1 MNMEKTMEITAKNGR
16 LYKFAEWTLFRTIVD
31 AYSWF
36 NGKWNRLGRSFDTF
50 AEAKAW
56 VAELDARFEAI
67 DTTPRVEAAMPIEE
81 YYSITG
87 YYGD

>member
-1 MNMEKTMEITAKNGR
+1 MEKTMEITAKNGR
-16 LYKFAEWTLFRTIVD
+16 RYQFVEWTLFRTLID
-31 AYSWF
+31 TYSWF
-36 NGKWNRLGRSFDTF
+36 NGRWNRLGKVFNSF

-56 VAELDARFEAI
+56 VAELDARFDAI
-67 DTTPRVEAAMPIEE
+67 DTTPKVETVMPVEE